1 MAASLHLDE
10 LVKFLDTAG
19 KKGWIKPAT
28 ASSMKT
34 TCVRVLGALDAE
46 EKVDVGKIDVD
57 DALTRFANKNS
68 DVASG
73 SLGAY
78 KSRIRSAIKMF
89 SEAKANPT
97 GWKPPSSR
105 GSTASGNGKAATP
118 KTSSGKAKT
127 AKGEK
132 AHDAHTPPAQRN
144 EDVAD
149 ALGRGLS
156 YPFPL
161 RADVTITISNIPRD
175 LRATEVDRIAQF
187 LKALAIGD
195 HKS

>member
-1 MAASLHLDE
+1 MAASLHLNE

-19 KKGWIKPAT
+19 SKGWIKPNT

-34 TCVRVLGALDAE
+34 TCVRVLGDLDEE
-46 EKVDVGKIDVD
+46 EKVDVAKIDVD

-68 DVASG
+68 GVASG

-78 KSRIRSAIKMF
+78 KSRLRSAIKMF
-89 SEAKANPT
+89 TEARANPT

-105 GSTASGNGKAATP
+105 TARAAQDGKAASASP
-118 KTSSGKAKT
+118 ARAKAKGSRLEAAT
-127 AKGEK
+127 QAQKHS
-132 AHDAHTPPAQRN
+132 AHGHT
-144 EDVAD
+144 DVAETI
-149 ALGRGLS
+149 GRGLS

-161 RADVTITISNIPRD
+161 RSDVTITISNIPRD
-175 LRATEVDRIAQF
+175 LRAAEVDRIAQF

-195 HKS
+195 HK